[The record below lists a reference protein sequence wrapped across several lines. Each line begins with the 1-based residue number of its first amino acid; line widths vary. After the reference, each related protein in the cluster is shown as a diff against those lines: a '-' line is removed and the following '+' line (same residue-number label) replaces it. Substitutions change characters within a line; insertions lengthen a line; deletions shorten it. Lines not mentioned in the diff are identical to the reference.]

1 MKIVLC
7 GPPHCFNAPKG
18 WYLFLTASSG
28 GIITLFFINPAVL
41 GVNCHSERNT
51 FSQNPHVAR
60 NFTQPCPHRWRYV
73 LMQTAS
79 CGFDG
84 VNFPSDRWKGIPP
97 LSPGIVIFFKNTRQ
111 KVVIGSVF
119 LSAREIA
126 FNAFLCEGYG
136 WGQAPALQK
145 DIPQGVMDLSKLTR
159 VVGRMQCRSLWLHA

>member
-1 MKIVLC
+1 MS
-7 GPPHCFNAPKG
+7 P
-18 WYLFLTASSG
+18 
-28 GIITLFFINPAVL
+28 GISLNPAPTGGGMCLCKPPV
-41 GVNCHSERNT
+41 
-51 FSQNPHVAR
+51 VALVASIFR
-60 NFTQPCPHRWRYV
+60 A
-73 LMQTAS
+73 TA
-79 CGFDG
+79 G
-84 VNFPSDRWKGIPP
+84 RAYPP

-159 VVGRMQCRSLWLHA
+159 VVGRM